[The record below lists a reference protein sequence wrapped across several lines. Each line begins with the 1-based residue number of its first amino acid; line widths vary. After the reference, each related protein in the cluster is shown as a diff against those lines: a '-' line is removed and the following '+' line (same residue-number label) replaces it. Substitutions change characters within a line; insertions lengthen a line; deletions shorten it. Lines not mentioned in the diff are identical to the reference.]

1 MHSHHE
7 EAPNMPHASKAL
19 TSFAFPVWVRLLA
32 VLVAIC
38 VCACCGVGASA
49 ALAAGPEQPVTEAA
63 SAVTA
68 NAAVLHGELNPGA
81 VGSGSWYFDY
91 APGASCLGGS
101 QVYSYEE
108 VDGQGVKVATE
119 VSGLEPDT
127 EYSFCIVAV
136 NGLGE
141 ESQGTP
147 KSLHTPVSQP
157 VVDSEGASVGS
168 LNADLEAQV
177 DPEKQAT
184 TCLRFEYAE
193 ASVYQGTGHYTNSV
207 PCANMSLGSEFGDQG
222 ASAEAMGLEPS
233 TEYDFRVVV
242 ENPSSPSGGTD
253 GPGQTFTTLALVEG
267 QSFSAVGPQG
277 VTLSANVNVYGVPVT
292 YRFQYGPSIAYGSS
306 TSGET
311 LTGDTQADVATELTG
326 LISETEYHARI
337 VVESQNGAVEY
348 GPDMSFT
355 TLPPTIQG
363 LPDGRV
369 YEMVTPP
376 ENEDAQ
382 VYTPFAFSR
391 SVAFYLSSPEYGIP
405 TKHPFQAS
413 ANGNSVAYVAD
424 PTSPGDGERGDAK
437 GDEYIAARAS
447 AGGWTQTNLQ
457 PPGYKRAVY
466 QAFSNDLST
475 AIFTVPAS
483 TYQQALVPGA
493 PSGENAFPLYA
504 RSTGQGSYQ
513 LLSGEALGTAGT
525 EEGQISYAGASANFS
540 QVLFEANS
548 ALTSNSV
555 SGSGE
560 ENNLYVSSS
569 GNISAVNLL
578 PGATTSEPNA
588 VFGAPNIESE
598 IGRFHPDFSNVISSS
613 GARIFWTDLNTE
625 RIYVRENGTQT
636 TAVSEGAARFWTAT
650 PEGEYVFYTEAG
662 ALLRYDVQ
670 TGTRETLAPGGAEVQ
685 GVLGIS
691 EEGSFVYF
699 AANGELAEGAQAGQP
714 NLYMLHNGGAGWEG
728 VRFIATLGPGDGTHV
743 EPFVSSTRKLGAVG
757 DWEPGLGYRTAEVSS
772 SGEGLVFMSTMS
784 IPTADDPAGYPNAGL
799 DEVYTYQAN
808 EGGRLFCVSCSTSGE
823 QLQSNYETEE
833 GHAAAFLPISLQNT
847 YQPRWISQSGGR
859 IFFDSAVPLVANDTN
874 GQQDVYEW
882 ERSGEGSCTRAQ
894 GCVYLI
900 SDGTSAGAS
909 YFLDASADGDDAF
922 IITRAKLAPQD
933 QNEVYDLYDARV
945 GGVRAVAP
953 PACTGTGCQGVPSAP
968 PTFATPASVTFEGVG
983 NFLPTTKGVVKT
995 KTKALTRAQKL
1006 ARALRACA
1014 EHPRRRRPACR
1025 AAAKRRYGPVSKQ
1038 AKRLAK
1044 GRNR

>member
-1 MHSHHE
+1 MS
-7 EAPNMPHASKAL
+7 HASKAP
-19 TSFAFPVWVRLLA
+19 TSIAVPVRVRLLA
-32 VLVAIC
+32 VLVVIC
-38 VCACCGVGASA
+38 AGVCCGAGVSA
-49 ALAAGPEQPVTEAA
+49 ARAAGIQQPVTEAA
-63 SAVTA
+63 TAVTA
-68 NAAVLHGELNPGA
+68 NTAILHGELNPKA
-81 VGSGSWYFDY
+81 VGSGGWYFDY
-91 APGASCLGGS
+91 APGTSCLNGF
-101 QVYSYEE
+101 QRNPYEE
-108 VDGQGVKVATE
+108 VEGKGVKVAAE

-127 EYSFCIVAV
+127 EYAFCIVAT

-141 ESQGTP
+141 EAQGNAKTL
-147 KSLHTPVSQP
+147 KTPVSQP
-157 VVDSEGASVGS
+157 VVDSEGASAS
-168 LNADLEAQV
+168 PFTAELEAQV
-177 DPEKQAT
+177 DPEKQET
-184 TCLRFEYAE
+184 TCVRFEYAE
-193 ASVYQGTGHYTNSV
+193 AGVYEKTGAYTNSV
-207 PCANMSLGSEFGDQG
+207 PCANAALGSEFADQHT
-222 ASAEAMGLEPS
+222 SAEATGLEPN
-233 TEYDFRVVV
+233 TAYHFRVIV
-242 ENPSSPSGGTD
+242 ENPSSPPGGTD
-253 GPGQTFTTLALVEG
+253 GPDQTFTTLALAEG
-267 QSFSAVGPQG
+267 QSFSAVGSQG

-292 YRFQYGPSIAYGSS
+292 YRFQYGPTVAYGSS
-306 TSGET
+306 TPAET
-311 LTGDTQADVATELTG
+311 LTGDGQADVATELTG
-326 LISETEYHARI
+326 LISETGYHVRI

-382 VYTPFAFSR
+382 VYTPFAFGNNIG
-391 SVAFYLSSPEYGIP
+391 FYLSSPEYGIP
-405 TKHPFQAS
+405 TKHPFEAS
-413 ANGNSVAYVAD
+413 ADGNSVAYVAD

-437 GDEYIAARAS
+437 GDEYLATRAS

-457 PPGYKRAVY
+457 PPGFKRAVY

-475 AIFTVPAS
+475 AILTVPAS
-483 TYQQALVPGA
+483 TYQKALVPGA
-493 PSGENAFPLYA
+493 PSEENAFPLYA

-525 EEGQISYAGASANFS
+525 LEGEINYAGASANFS

-555 SGSGE
+555 SGGGE

-588 VFGAPNIESE
+588 VFGAPSIENIASKV
-598 IGRFHPDFSNVISSS
+598 HPDFSNVISSN

-625 RIYVRENGTQT
+625 RIYVREDGTKT
-636 TAVSEGAARFWTAT
+636 AAVSEGAARYWTAT

-662 ALLRYDVQ
+662 ALVRFDVQ
-670 TGTRETLAPGGAEVQ
+670 TGTRETLVSGGAEVQ
-685 GVLGIS
+685 GVLGMS

-699 AANGELAEGAQAGQP
+699 VANGELAEGAQAGQP
-714 NLYMLHNGGAGWEG
+714 NLYMLHNGSAGWEG
-728 VRFIATLGPGDGTHV
+728 ARFIATLGPGDGTHV
-743 EPFVSSTRKLGAVG
+743 EPFLNLHKFGAVG

-784 IPTADDPAGYPNAGL
+784 LPTADDPAGYPNAGL
-799 DEVYTYQAN
+799 DEVYTYQAS

-847 YQPRWISQSGGR
+847 YQPRWMSENGGR
-859 IFFDSAVPLVANDTN
+859 VFFDSAVPLVANDTN

-945 GGVRAVAP
+945 GGVRPVAP

-983 NFLPTTKGVVKT
+983 NFPPTTKGVVKT

-1006 ARALRACA
+1006 ARALRACV
-1014 EHPRRRRPACR
+1014 ERPRRRRPTCR
-1025 AAAKRRYGPVSKQ
+1025 AAAKRRYGPVSKK